1 LRGSIGVY
9 ADPPRGIVPP
19 IFLFMLSI
27 EEARSRILA
36 GLAPVGLETVGLAV
50 GWSRVLGSPV
60 LARLTHPPAD
70 VSAMD
75 GYAVRAA
82 DAAEGA
88 RLRVVGAAPA
98 GRPFDGTLKWGE
110 AVRIFTG
117 SFIPPGADTVVLQED
132 ATAQAET
139 VVVGATPRVGQHIR
153 RQGQD
158 FATGDEVIAAGRRL
172 GAREIGLAAAANHP
186 WLQVHRRPRV
196 AILSTGDE
204 IFLPGEY
211 IAAGGIVSSN
221 SHLLAAL
228 VRAAGAEAAILP
240 QAGDT
245 LAEIATAAK
254 AAAGFDMLVTTG
266 GASVG
271 EHDLVREGLRQAGFS
286 LDFWKIAM
294 RPGKPMMFGQ
304 MGGLP
309 VIGLPGNPVS
319 TFVCALLFVVPAIA
333 RLAGLPAAAPAGE
346 AALLGAPVR
355 ANDHRADHLRAALE
369 RAPDG
374 RWMATPFERQDSSL
388 QSMLARSQALIYRA
402 PHAPALAAGAVV
414 QVIRLDLGGF

>member
-1 LRGSIGVY
+1 
-9 ADPPRGIVPP
+9 
-19 IFLFMLSI
+19 MLSI

-196 AILSTGDE
+196 AILSTGGVHRGGWDRK
-204 IFLPGEY
+204 FQFASACGARAGGGGGGGD
-211 IAAGGIVSSN
+211 IAAGG
-221 SHLLAAL
+221 
-228 VRAAGAEAAILP
+228 RYAG
-240 QAGDT
+240 GDCHGG
-245 LAEIATAAK
+245 EGCC
-254 AAAGFDMLVTTG
+254 GF
-266 GASVG
+266 
-271 EHDLVREGLRQAGFS
+271 
-286 LDFWKIAM
+286 
-294 RPGKPMMFGQ
+294 
-304 MGGLP
+304 
-309 VIGLPGNPVS
+309 
-319 TFVCALLFVVPAIA
+319 
-333 RLAGLPAAAPAGE
+333 
-346 AALLGAPVR
+346 
-355 ANDHRADHLRAALE
+355 
-369 RAPDG
+369 
-374 RWMATPFERQDSSL
+374 
-388 QSMLARSQALIYRA
+388 
-402 PHAPALAAGAVV
+402 
-414 QVIRLDLGGF
+414 

>member
-1 LRGSIGVY
+1 
-9 ADPPRGIVPP
+9 
-19 IFLFMLSI
+19 MLG
-27 EEARSRILA
+27 A
-36 GLAPVGLETVGLAV
+36 
-50 GWSRVLGSPV
+50 PV

-117 SFIPPGADTVVLQED
+117 SFIPPGSDTVVLQED
-132 ATAQAET
+132 ATAEAET
-139 VVVGATPRVGQHIR
+139 VVVRATPRAGQHIR

-158 FATGDEVIAAGRRL
+158 FAAGDEVLSPGHRM

-204 IFLPGEY
+204 IFLPGAQ
-211 IAAGGIVSSN
+211 IPAGGIVSSN
-221 SHLLAAL
+221 AHLLAAL
-228 VRAAGAEAAILP
+228 VRAAGAEATILP
-240 QAGDT
+240 QAGDSL
-245 LAEIATAAK
+245 LAIAAAAK
-254 AAAGFDMLVTTG
+254 GAAGADLLVTTG

-271 EHDLVREGLRQAGFS
+271 EHDLVREGLQQAGFA

-304 MGGLP
+304 MGALP
-309 VIGLPGNPVS
+309 VLGLPGNPVS
-319 TFVCALLFVVPAIA
+319 TFVCAVLFVLPAIA
-333 RLAGLPAAAPAGE
+333 KLAGLPAEAPATE
-346 AALLGAPVR
+346 TAVLGTAVR
-355 ANDHRADHLRAALE
+355 ANDHRADHLRGTLSRGAE
-369 RAPDG
+369 G
-374 RWMATPFERQDSSL
+374 GWVATPFERQDSSL
-388 QSMLARSQALIYRA
+388 QSVLAQAQALICRA

-414 QVIRLDLGGF
+414 QVIRLDLCGF